1 MKRKRHKLLPIA
13 VLLLALSSCV
23 LAKGTYYSE
32 KKMINGIA
40 IEDKEKSAYFIYPI
54 KTKSEKQIFNQI
66 NVSFANSRISY
77 AFGESSLVMKVS
89 LSKDLLFSNDVVS
102 MEQKITPEK
111 SYTNLSFD
119 FEDQTNDI
127 LMLKAHQLYIKVEIN
142 VDAND
147 ETFDSSWFVLGEM
160 NISGGEKLETEEI
173 ETNTY
178 FQYDFKNATLEGLIE
193 NDGLVVSSS
202 GIASENF
209 LGEAYF
215 VIKVQPKETMNQLQT
230 LKLIMPD
237 SKMKSYVKEDGT
249 IIHTSIEVY
258 VATSLDSFL
267 EQPSITLKSGEDEK
281 DIQDLEM
288 NLTSTI
294 EKITSSEIWIKV
306 NLKAEEDLFNPEE
319 YLTIGEI
326 LVEGQE
332 GQRIDSYLKKNFK
345 EENVEDAIEING
357 FSFFKEREKQNKII
371 LKDKGICN
379 YELIEFDENGEVI
392 NQTQASV
399 CTWKEKGLKY
409 NNNIVVGMDEEALQ
423 KVLKTYKTITKD
435 GNNASYSGQ
444 ITLQNQLINVFIHEV
459 ASNYYELV
467 YDLVST
473 FNGNEVNT
481 NIKKAATNDGKRFSK
496 NVFEDYVMVGGGN
509 VIEIIYDG
517 RRELLIHNGKT
528 MQRVTDNET
537 FKMK

>member
-54 KTKSEKQIFNQI
+54 KTKNEKQIFNQI

-423 KVLKTYKTITKD
+423 KVLKTYKTIAKD
-435 GNNASYSGQ
+435 GNSASYSGQ
-444 ITLQNQLINVFIHEV
+444 INLQNQLINVFIHEV

>member
-40 IEDKEKSAYFIYPI
+40 IENKEKSAYFIYPI
-54 KTKSEKQIFNQI
+54 KTKNEKQIFNQI

-423 KVLKTYKTITKD
+423 KVLKTYKTIAKD
-435 GNNASYSGQ
+435 GNSASYSGQ

-528 MQRVTDNET
+528 MQRVTDNEM

>member
-13 VLLLALSSCV
+13 VLLLALSSCA

-54 KTKSEKQIFNQI
+54 KTKNEKQIFNQI
-66 NVSFANSRISY
+66 NVSFTNSRISY

-160 NISGGEKLETEEI
+160 NISGGEKLEIEEI

-193 NDGLVVSSS
+193 NDGLAVSSS

-267 EQPSITLKSGEDEK
+267 EQPSITLKSGEEKK

-409 NNNIVVGMDEEALQ
+409 NNNIVVGIDEEALQ
-423 KVLKTYKTITKD
+423 KVLKTYKTIAKD
-435 GNNASYSGQ
+435 GNSASYSGQ

>member
-13 VLLLALSSCV
+13 VLLLALSSCA

-54 KTKSEKQIFNQI
+54 KTKNEKQIFNQI
-66 NVSFANSRISY
+66 NISFTNSRISY

-102 MEQKITPEK
+102 MEQKITPDK

-127 LMLKAHQLYIKVEIN
+127 LRLKAHQLYIKVEIN

-173 ETNTY
+173 GTSTY

-332 GQRIDSYLKKNFK
+332 GQRVDSYLKKNFK

-423 KVLKTYKTITKD
+423 KVLKTYKTIAKD